1 MRGMNLAD
9 ENTDLIT
16 LVDEEGHEH
25 QFSLVDVVELE
36 ERRYALMVPVEEG
49 RSGDDDEDEA
59 FIFRLET
66 DEKGEDVLVD
76 IDDDE
81 EFERVC
87 AAFDEMDVESGDDE
101 EEEDE

>member
-1 MRGMNLAD
+1 MAD
-9 ENTDLIT
+9 ENSDLVT

-25 QFSLVDVVELE
+25 QFNLVDVVELE
-36 ERRYALMVPVEEG
+36 DRRYALMVPIGDEKAGEE
-49 RSGDDDEDEA
+49 DEEEEA

-87 AAFDEMDVESGDDE
+87 AAFDEVDEDLDEEDE
-101 EEEDE
+101 EE

>member
-1 MRGMNLAD
+1 MAD
-9 ENTDLIT
+9 ENSDLVT

-36 ERRYALMVPVEEG
+36 DRRYALMVPVGEEKAG
-49 RSGDDDEDEA
+49 EEEEEEA

-66 DEKGEDVLVD
+66 DEKGDDVLVD

-87 AAFDEMDVESGDDE
+87 AAFDELDEDFDDEDDE
-101 EEEDE
+101 E